1 VNLLEAK
8 LGELNSIA
16 EAMKNFAS
24 LQTNLS
30 NLVDALQTKPSDSYE
45 VVASV
50 DKLGKKLDILCQV
63 VKDSGNS
70 GWQDSDEET
79 KYVSLSIL
87 NKPYMR
93 MLLYVL
99 AFVLFL
105 ASLGVIFIAGHLIVN
120 LIKL

>member
-1 VNLLEAK
+1 
-8 LGELNSIA
+8 LGELGTIS
-16 EAMKNFAS
+16 EAMKDFTS
-24 LQTNLS
+24 LKAELS
-30 NLVDALQTKPSDSYE
+30 NLVNALQTKSSDSYE

-63 VKDSGNS
+63 VKSSGSS